1 MARAVRWSVVAGMLA
16 AGVLAGCDSSPDD
29 PVTPTPSPSVSS
41 SSPSPSASP
50 SPSVTESGPQI
61 PAAAREKTDAGA
73 EAFVKYFFDQFNVAW
88 TKPEA
93 GLISSLSSKDC
104 KFCATT
110 ETQAKWLVD
119 NKQRYDSNPVD
130 LLDME
135 AIAGA
140 PEGQIYLTGTL
151 RQNQT
156 NIVDDSGAVTRT
168 DPKKNLPR
176 NIGLKWQGDSWRM
189 FAVEKTS

>member
-1 MARAVRWSVVAGMLA
+1 MTRTVRWVMAGVLA
-16 AGVLAGCDSSPDD
+16 AGVLGGCDSSAED
-29 PVTPTPSPSVSS
+29 PVETPTPSPSVSS
-41 SSPSPSASP
+41 SSASPSTSP
-50 SPSVTESGPQI
+50 SPSPTASGPDV

-73 EAFVKYFFDQFNVAW
+73 EAFVEYFFDQFNVAW

-93 GLISSLSSKDC
+93 GLISNLSTEDC

-119 NKQRYDSNPVD
+119 NKQRYDKLPVT

-151 RQNQT
+151 RQNET
-156 NIVDDSGAVTRT
+156 NIVDESGAVTRT
-168 DPKKNLPR
+168 DAKKSLPR
-176 NIGLKWQGDSWRM
+176 NIGLKWQGDRWLM

>member
-1 MARAVRWSVVAGMLA
+1 MRRAVRWVV
-16 AGVLAGCDSSPDD
+16 AGVLAAAVLGGCDSSSED
-29 PVTPTPSPSVSS
+29 PVGTPTPSPSASS
-41 SSPSPSASP
+41 SSASPSASP
-50 SPSVTESGPQI
+50 TPSPTASGPEV

-93 GLISSLSSKDC
+93 GLISSLSTKDC
-104 KFCATT
+104 KFCSTT

-119 NKQRYDSNPVD
+119 NKQRYDKLPVT

-140 PEGQIYLTGTL
+140 PDGQIYLTGTL
-151 RQNQT
+151 RQNAT
-156 NIVDDSGAVTRT
+156 NIVEGPVLSRGRMRRSRCQGTSG
-168 DPKKNLPR
+168 
-176 NIGLKWQGDSWRM
+176 
-189 FAVEKTS
+189 